1 MPASELKALEETP
14 KAFDAALHAANF
26 RPLVFNLKV
35 AEDTYN
41 DETRIKKS
49 VNRFVEP
56 MAVHSRR
63 DCSGVHSSQC
73 LLSPSGLSPSWCHHL
88 LHALGVLDAVIFG
101 CTLRRRRDKA
111 LYDCHDAVLEITLL
125 QSCAMCV
132 VYDDKSCHM
141 KV

>member
-1 MPASELKALEETP
+1 MGMPASELKALEETP

-56 MAVHSRR
+56 IAVHGSRGR
-63 DCSGVHSSQC
+63 HDCPEVHSSQC
-73 LLSPSGLSPSWCHHL
+73 LLPSSELSPPGLMMWCMHCVYL
-88 LHALGVLDAVIFG
+88 LSSLIALFVHGALFVLGVTCHCANVMMQ
-101 CTLRRRRDKA
+101 CLR
-111 LYDCHDAVLEITLL
+111 
-125 QSCAMCV
+125 
-132 VYDDKSCHM
+132 
-141 KV
+141 